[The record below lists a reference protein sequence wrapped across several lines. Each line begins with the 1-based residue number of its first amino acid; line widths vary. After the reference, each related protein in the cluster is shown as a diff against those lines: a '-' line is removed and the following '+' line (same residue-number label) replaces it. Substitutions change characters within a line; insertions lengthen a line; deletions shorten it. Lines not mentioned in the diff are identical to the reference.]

1 MLLTHQ
7 INIPIYKKAI
17 SFILGDPQEVK
28 DYIYD
33 VFGYNCTFNEEQTDA
48 VEIHI
53 GMFSY
58 IWFDPEKITL
68 GILAHEL
75 SHAVFDLMD
84 DIGLE
89 KTDQEAFCYLLEYLI
104 DECQNIFAI
113 QMEVIKPPYNQED
126 DQVSS

>member
-7 INIPIYKKAI
+7 INIPIYRKAI

-33 VFGYNCTFNEEQTDA
+33 TSGYNCTFNEEQTDA

-58 IWFDPEKITL
+58 
-68 GILAHEL
+68 
-75 SHAVFDLMD
+75 V
-84 DIGLE
+84 
-89 KTDQEAFCYLLEYLI
+89 
-104 DECQNIFAI
+104 
-113 QMEVIKPPYNQED
+113 
-126 DQVSS
+126 

>member
-7 INIPIYKKAI
+7 INIPIYRKAI

-58 IWFDPEKITL
+58 I
-68 GILAHEL
+68 
-75 SHAVFDLMD
+75 
-84 DIGLE
+84 
-89 KTDQEAFCYLLEYLI
+89 
-104 DECQNIFAI
+104 
-113 QMEVIKPPYNQED
+113 
-126 DQVSS
+126 